1 MSRKT
6 PFQLPHALELGLLI
20 SGRDTKSLVTSVMCR
35 FCACFKRVEQ
45 PGAKRQRTENTKY
58 YSTPFRKENYEKH
71 NSNQHPVEWEK
82 YKKVSKEEK
91 MEFFQTMKSI
101 SIERFICTSGDI
113 FEFIVDSKI
122 VEDIVAQLFFRP
134 DDDLDMLSLEKSMAL
149 FKKVPDTTTS
159 YCITI
164 RNVKR
169 FELALDHTSIGLSFR
184 QTSAVIDQHK
194 EAFGNAKLVGLN
206 DHIVSQYVRMGVTI
220 NLQHISDI
228 LSSPRIWSYTL
239 AADSSTHRSVS
250 YLDIRIRVCPNGSLE
265 NLYLIAV
272 PFYDHHTAENIVTMI
287 CHILDALYARWRS
300 KIIAFNTNGENTMT
314 GQHAGVV
321 TRIDHECETKLMRIW
336 CAPHQID
343 L

>member
-1 MSRKT
+1 
-6 PFQLPHALELGLLI
+6 
-20 SGRDTKSLVTSVMCR
+20 
-35 FCACFKRVEQ
+35 
-45 PGAKRQRTENTKY
+45 
-58 YSTPFRKENYEKH
+58 
-71 NSNQHPVEWEK
+71 
-82 YKKVSKEEK
+82 
-91 MEFFQTMKSI
+91 MEFFQTMKSV

-122 VEDIVAQLFFRP
+122 VEDIVTQLFFRP

-159 YCITI
+159 YYITI

-228 LSSPRIWSYTL
+228 LSSPRIWSYAL
-239 AADSSTHRSVS
+239 AADSSMHRSVS

-287 CHILDALYARWRS
+287 CHILDALYACWRS

-314 GQHAGVV
+314 GRHAGVV